1 MKKIFLIS
9 FAVLIPSQISYSQ
22 KNQLRTLNEVV
33 SSFYKPWDEEKLDTK
48 IPANL
53 LRDDIDLFVKTIEE
67 IGVNPYINIPKN
79 AFYREI
85 DLLKRKIDKPLSR
98 REFIDLIVPI
108 VSDLRL
114 SHTLVKPDWWVYKSI
129 FDEKGG
135 TYFPVDVKITDGHL
149 LVDKDYSSL
158 HLAEGEEIISI
169 NNIKS
174 KTLIDSLFRYSNS
187 STQHSR
193 LMDVQEDFSL
203 LLWWIYDIS
212 SPFKIETK
220 RAVYSLEGKSSVE
233 LDKLKNGGTSEQT
246 EYREYEYTP
255 IDGSTS
261 KLTFR
266 DFAIK
271 DTVRY
276 FRFLDSAFYQLK
288 VHSIHNLIIDAR
300 GNEGGNDYSLE
311 VVKYLYDK
319 PFKASSTTYYKK
331 SKFAE
336 DFFLLFLYP
345 EDRDNP
351 VMRKLVVSSC
361 FGSCEA
367 EHNYGQCYEYDDKF
381 YSPKPDSIRFK
392 GNLFVLSDNKTNSA
406 AVDFVVCIKDYDIG
420 RIIGNETNQSPSN
433 DANGCYF
440 VLPHSNVMAMGA
452 TNYAIRPNGD
462 PSTTRGVVPD
472 YEVTQLKEDT
482 EKGVDTIMN
491 YTLKLIKNKN

>member
-1 MKKIFLIS
+1 MKKFFLLS
-9 FAVLIPSQISYSQ
+9 FAILILSQISYSQ
-22 KNQLRTLNEVV
+22 KNQLRTQNEVV
-33 SSFYKPWDEEKLDTK
+33 SSFYKPWDEEKLNTK

-67 IGVNPYINIPKN
+67 IGVNPYINITKDS
-79 AFYREI
+79 FYREI
-85 DLLKRKIDKPLSR
+85 DLLKRKIDKPLTR
-98 REFIDLIVPI
+98 REFIELIVPI

-129 FDEKGG
+129 FDKKGG
-135 TYFPVDVKITDGHL
+135 TYFPVDVKIADNRL
-149 LVDKDYSSL
+149 LVDKDYTSS
-158 HLAEGEEIISI
+158 HLAEGDEIISI
-169 NNIKS
+169 NDIKS
-174 KTLIDSLFRYSNS
+174 KTLIDSLLRYSTS

-193 LMDVQEDFSL
+193 LMDVQADFPL
-203 LLWWIYDIS
+203 LLWWVYDIS
-212 SPFKIETK
+212 GPFKIETK
-220 RAVYSLEGKSSVE
+220 KSASSLEGKPSAE
-233 LDKLKNGGTSEQT
+233 LDKLKNGGTSKQT
-246 EYREYEYTP
+246 EYRQYDYTP

-276 FRFLDSAFYQLK
+276 FRFLDSVFYQLK
-288 VHSIHNLIIDAR
+288 AHSVQNLIIDVR
-300 GNEGGNDYSLE
+300 GNEGGNFYSLE

-319 PFKASSTTYYKK
+319 PFKASSKMYYKK

-336 DFFLLFLYP
+336 DFFLLVLYP

-351 VMRKLVVSSC
+351 VMRKLVSNC

-367 EHNYGQCYEYDDKF
+367 EHDYGQWYECDNEF
-381 YSPKPDSIRFK
+381 FFPKPDSIRFK

-406 AVDFVVCIKDYDIG
+406 AVDFAVCIKDYSIG
-420 RIIGNETNQSPSN
+420 KIIGNETNQSPSN

-440 VLPHSNVMAMGA
+440 LLPHSNVMAMGA

-462 PSTTRGVVPD
+462 PSTTRGVIPD
-472 YEVTQLKEDT
+472 YEVTQLKKDT
-482 EKGVDTIMN
+482 EKGIDTVLN
-491 YTLKLIKNKN
+491 FTLKLIKNRN